1 MYANM
6 ASSEQQSALAR
17 SLMQAIGRAVGRAI
31 DETLSAIAEVTFKS
45 LFVLFFRRS

>member
-6 ASSEQQSALAR
+6 ASGQKQSALAR
-17 SLMQAIGRAVGRAI
+17 SLTQAIGRAI